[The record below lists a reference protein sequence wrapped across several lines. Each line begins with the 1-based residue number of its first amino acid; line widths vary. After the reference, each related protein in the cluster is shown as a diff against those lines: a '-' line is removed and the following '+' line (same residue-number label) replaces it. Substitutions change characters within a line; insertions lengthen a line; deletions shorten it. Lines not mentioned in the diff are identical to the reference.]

1 MAIQPNDSFYTKDI
15 LQPGGHGEQFVA
27 NLPGY
32 RSDEVRINRTNNR
45 LNMTDHDVP
54 AIKYDF
60 DDRMPVLFRYGF
72 AYGFNQIVV
81 PKGRIVAID
90 PNMSTVDFETKVP
103 HNVLTL
109 ANGGVP
115 VRLREATDK
124 YSTVQ
129 AKDANGKSLELIS
142 DEGSGQPVANIG
154 KDWIPLTCSQD
165 LTPAYPQ
172 KGAAKGRFFKP
183 FAEKTATEQLDEAG
197 FTVNVTTGRVVKKA
211 DGIVADHVRVGN
223 IPVGMIE
230 RNEYTRDIDA
240 YNGIMPGPIRTD
252 ALVEMPWFAFK
263 DKAENNLWGSV
274 YGLLLP
280 GDLVKSDENGR
291 ITASPLNDPALV
303 AAMSIGEYEA
313 ERRQVI
319 GEVYATSKALL
330 PEGSAKWATWALAD
344 RLNYEEFN
352 PTVYRDTNRR
362 NEDSINNSPH
372 NSTGEYPG
380 YPFDKAFNNSNLHMI
395 NDNLRRGNWDP
406 RMDAEWQYSELGIPG
421 LTDGYNA
428 VVQEMPE
435 MKAGEIHKHSADVD
449 YIEEYFRLNHVNVVP
464 KTLQIKI
471 EKSDGTALTTGT
483 DGWTDLF
490 DQTTGT
496 PNIGLK
502 LASDSLEVTFVD
514 PLMGIV
520 KLNPVAT
527 VDANDPTKKTYAL
540 DSQFAS
546 DDDVIVV
553 KFKYSKRGL
562 AGVPTWM
569 DWDGCVGSVHVLL
582 TK

>member
-1 MAIQPNDSFYTKDI
+1 MAIHPNDSFYTKDI
-15 LQPGGHGEQFVA
+15 LQPGAHGEQFVA

-32 RSDEVRINRTNNR
+32 RSDEVRVNRTNNR
-45 LNMTDHDVP
+45 LSMTDHDVP
-54 AIKYDF
+54 SIKYDF

-81 PKGRIVAID
+81 PKGRIVAVD

-115 VRLREATDK
+115 VRLRKEDDKYKAVVNHATD
-124 YSTVQ
+124 T
-129 AKDANGKSLELIS
+129 NKSLDLVS
-142 DEGSGQPVANIG
+142 NEGDAQTVANVG
-154 KDWIPLTCSQD
+154 KDWCPLIGMD
-165 LTPAYPQ
+165 AAYTE
-172 KGAAKGRFFKP
+172 KYFRP
-183 FAEKTATEQLDEAG
+183 FASKTAKKQLEDEG
-197 FTVNVTTGRVVKKA
+197 YQVNVTTGRVEK
-211 DGIVADHVRVGN
+211 DGVVANDVRVGN

-230 RNEYTRDIDA
+230 RNEYTRDLDA
-240 YNGIMPGPIRTD
+240 YNGMMPGPIRTD
-252 ALVEMPWFAFK
+252 ALVEMPWFAYK
-263 DKAENNLWGSV
+263 DKAENNLWGSI

-291 ITASPLNDPALV
+291 LTGSPLNDMDLV
-303 AAMSIGEYEA
+303 ASMKPEEIEA
-313 ERRQVI
+313 ERRQVV

-380 YPFDKAFNNSNLHMI
+380 YPFNQAFNDSNLHMLGA
-395 NDNLRRGNWDP
+395 NLRNGNYDP

-428 VVQEMPE
+428 VVSEMPE
-435 MKAGEIHKHSADVD
+435 MKAGEIHKHEEGVD
-449 YIEEYFRLNHVNVVP
+449 YVEEYFRLNHVNVVAD
-464 KTLQIKI
+464 TMQIKLVGA
-471 EKSDGTALTTGT
+471 DGTTLADWTNCTEGVTLLDGALKVSFC
-483 DGWTDLF
+483 D
-490 DQTTGT
+490 
-496 PNIGLK
+496 
-502 LASDSLEVTFVD
+502 A
-514 PLMGIV
+514 LMGIV
-520 KLNPVAT
+520 K
-527 VDANDPTKKTYAL
+527 
-540 DSQFAS
+540 
-546 DDDVIVV
+546 IEVV
-553 KFKYSKRGL
+553 KAEDGTYKFDSTAETSLPVSVHFKYSKRGL

>member
-1 MAIQPNDSFYTKDI
+1 MAIHPHDSFYTKDI
-15 LQPGGHGEQFVA
+15 LQPGAHGEQFVA

-45 LNMTDHDVP
+45 LSMTDHDVP
-54 AIKYDF
+54 SIKYDF

-81 PKGRIVAID
+81 PKGRIVAVD

-115 VRLREATDK
+115 VRLRETTDTYK
-124 YSTVQ
+124 AVENTALDS
-129 AKDANGKSLELIS
+129 GKSLDLVS
-142 DEGSGQPVANIG
+142 NEGSGQMVANVG
-154 KDWIPLTCSQD
+154 KDWAPLIGMEDSYTD
-165 LTPAYPQ
+165 KVY
-172 KGAAKGRFFKP
+172 RP
-183 FAEKTATEQLDEAG
+183 FAKTTVENEGEANESTTVSFNSAAQQLDDAG
-197 FTVNVTTGRVVKKA
+197 YTVNVETGRVVEKSGGA
-211 DGIVADHVRVGN
+211 EVNTVRVGN
-223 IPVGMIE
+223 IPIGMIE

-240 YNGIMPGPIRTD
+240 YNGIMPGPVRTD
-252 ALVEMPWFAFK
+252 ALVEMPWFAYK

-291 ITASPLNDPALV
+291 ITKSPLSDPSIV
-303 AAMSIGEYEA
+303 AEMSVGEYEA
-313 ERRQVI
+313 ERRQVV

-352 PTVYRDTNRR
+352 PTVYRETNRR
-362 NEDSINNSPH
+362 NEDAINNSPH

-380 YPFDKAFNNSNLHMI
+380 YPFDKAFNNSNLHMLGA
-395 NDNLRRGNWDP
+395 NLRNGNYDP

-435 MKAGEIHKHSADVD
+435 MKAGEIHKHDTDVD
-449 YIEEYFRLNHVNVVP
+449 YIDEYFRLNHVNVIP
-464 KTLQIKI
+464 ETLQIKLVGADG
-471 EKSDGTALTTGT
+471 SDIGSWTNCVEGATLMTGALKVKYVNA
-483 DGWTDLF
+483 L
-490 DQTTGT
+490 Q
-496 PNIGLK
+496 
-502 LASDSLEVTFVD
+502 
-514 PLMGIV
+514 GIV
-520 KLNPVAT
+520 IIEVVKGANGAYAFDSTAATSLPV
-527 VDANDPTKKTYAL
+527 
-540 DSQFAS
+540 S
-546 DDDVIVV
+546 V

>member
-15 LQPGGHGEQFVA
+15 LQPGAHGEQFVA

-32 RSDEVRINRTNNR
+32 RSDEVRVNRTNNR

-81 PKGRIVAID
+81 PKGRIVAVD

-109 ANGGVP
+109 ANGGAP
-115 VRLREATDK
+115 VRLRTAEDK
-124 YSTVQ
+124 YKKVKNHAAGT
-129 AKDANGKSLELIS
+129 NKSLDLVS
-142 DEGSGQPVANIG
+142 NEGSEQVVANVG
-154 KDWIPLTCSQD
+154 KDWVPLIGMEA
-165 LTPAYPQ
+165 AYDD
-172 KGAAKGRFFKP
+172 KCYRP
-183 FAEKTATEQLDEAG
+183 FKTATAAKQLEDAG
-197 FTVNVTTGRVVKKA
+197 YAVNATTGRVEK
-211 DGIVADHVRVGN
+211 DGVVADNVRVGN
-223 IPVGMIE
+223 VPVGMIE

-252 ALVEMPWFAFK
+252 ALVEMPWFAYK
-263 DKAENNLWGSV
+263 DKAENNLWGSA
-274 YGLLLP
+274 YGMLLP
-280 GDLVKSDENGR
+280 GDLVKADENGR
-291 ITASPLNDPALV
+291 LTKSPLSDPNV
-303 AAMSIGEYEA
+303 TFDSIAEYEA

-344 RLNYEEFN
+344 RLNFEEFN
-352 PTVYRDTNRR
+352 PTVYRETNRR

-380 YPFDKAFNNSNLHMI
+380 YPFEKSYNDNNLHMI
-395 NDNLRRGNWDP
+395 NDNLRKGNYDP

-435 MKAGEIHKHSADVD
+435 MKAGEIHKHSADVP
-449 YIEEYFRLNHVNVVP
+449 YAKEHFRLNHVNVVP
-464 KTLQIKI
+464 ETLQIKTTAT
-471 EKSDGTALTTGT
+471 DGTTITDWTNCTVGTELNDGALKVS
-483 DGWTDLF
+483 F
-490 DQTTGT
+490 C
-496 PNIGLK
+496 N
-502 LASDSLEVTFVD
+502 A
-514 PLMGIV
+514 LMGIV
-520 KLNPVAT
+520 EVEVVASADGTYKFDETENAKLPVS
-527 VDANDPTKKTYAL
+527 VH
-540 DSQFAS
+540 
-546 DDDVIVV
+546 
-553 KFKYSKRGL
+553 FKYSKRGL

>member
-1 MAIQPNDSFYTKDI
+1 MGA
-15 LQPGGHGEQFVA
+15 HGEQFVA

-32 RSDEVRINRTNNR
+32 RSDEVRVNRTNNR
-45 LNMTDHDVP
+45 LSMTDHDVP
-54 AIKYDF
+54 SIKYDF

-81 PKGRIVAID
+81 PKGRIVAVD

-115 VRLREATDK
+115 VRLRKEDDK
-124 YSTVQ
+124 YKKVEDGDKAAGT
-129 AKDANGKSLELIS
+129 NKSLALIS
-142 DEGSGQPVANIG
+142 NEGSEQTVANVG
-154 KDWIPLTCSQD
+154 KDWCPLIGMD
-165 LTPAYPQ
+165 AAYTS
-172 KGAAKGRFFKP
+172 RYFKP
-183 FAEKTATEQLDEAG
+183 FASKTAKKQLEDEG
-197 FTVNVTTGRVVKKA
+197 YQVNVTTGRVEK
-211 DGIVADHVRVGN
+211 DGVVANDVRVGN

-230 RNEYTRDIDA
+230 RNEYTRDLDA
-240 YNGIMPGPIRTD
+240 YNGMMPGPIRTD
-252 ALVEMPWFAFK
+252 ALVEMPWFAYK
-263 DKAENNLWGSV
+263 DKAENNLWGSI

-291 ITASPLNDPALV
+291 LTGSPLNDMDLV
-303 AAMSIGEYEA
+303 ASMKPEEIEA
-313 ERRQVI
+313 ERRQVV

-380 YPFDKAFNNSNLHMI
+380 YPFDPAFNNSNLHMI
-395 NDNLRRGNWDP
+395 NDNLRKGNWDP

-428 VVQEMPE
+428 VVSEMPE
-435 MKAGEIHKHSADVD
+435 MKAGEIHKHGEGVD
-449 YIEEYFRLNHVNVVP
+449 YVEEYFRLNHVNVVAD
-464 KTLQIKI
+464 TMQIKLVGA
-471 EKSDGTALTTGT
+471 DGTTLADWTNCTEGVTLLDGALKVSFC
-483 DGWTDLF
+483 D
-490 DQTTGT
+490 
-496 PNIGLK
+496 
-502 LASDSLEVTFVD
+502 A
-514 PLMGIV
+514 LMGIV
-520 KLNPVAT
+520 K
-527 VDANDPTKKTYAL
+527 
-540 DSQFAS
+540 
-546 DDDVIVV
+546 IEVV
-553 KFKYSKRGL
+553 KAEDGTYKFDDTAETSLPVSVHFKYSKRGL

>member
-1 MAIQPNDSFYTKDI
+1 MAIHPNDSFYTKDI
-15 LQPGGHGEQFVA
+15 LQPGAHGQQFVA

-32 RSDEVRINRTNNR
+32 RSDEVRVNRTNNR
-45 LNMTDHDVP
+45 LSMTDHDVP
-54 AIKYDF
+54 SIKYDF

-81 PKGRIVAID
+81 PKGRIVAVD

-115 VRLREATDK
+115 VRLREG
-124 YSTVQ
+124 
-129 AKDANGKSLELIS
+129 ANGGNAGDVYKTVADHTGKSRELIS
-142 DEGSGQPVANIG
+142 DEASGQPVANIG
-154 KDWIPLTCSQD
+154 KDWCPLIGMD
-165 LTPAYPQ
+165 AAYTDKFFRPF
-172 KGAAKGRFFKP
+172 KEKNAAK
-183 FAEKTATEQLDEAG
+183 QLDEGG
-197 FTVNVTTGRVVKKA
+197 FEVNPDSGRVVKKE
-211 DGIVADHVRVGN
+211 DGVVADHVRVGN

-230 RNEYTRDIDA
+230 RNEYTRDLDA
-240 YNGIMPGPIRTD
+240 YNGMMPGPIRTD
-252 ALVEMPWFAFK
+252 ALVEMPWFAYK

-291 ITASPLNDPALV
+291 ITASPLNDPNIV
-303 AAMSIGEYEA
+303 AEMKMDEYEA

-352 PTVYRDTNRR
+352 PTVYRETNRR
-362 NEDSINNSPH
+362 NEDAINNSPH

-380 YPFDKAFNNSNLHMI
+380 YPFDQAFNDNNLHMLGA
-395 NDNLRRGNWDP
+395 NLRNGNYDP

-421 LTDGYNA
+421 LTDGFNA
-428 VVQEMPE
+428 VVREMPE
-435 MKAGEIHKHSADVD
+435 MKAGEIHKHEEGVD
-449 YIEEYFRLNHVNVVP
+449 YIEEYFRLHDVNVVP
-464 KTLQIKI
+464 KSLQIKI

-520 KLNPVAT
+520 KLNPVAV
-527 VDANDPTKKTYAL
+527 VDENDPTKKTYKL
-540 DSQFAS
+540 DEQFA
-546 DDDVIVV
+546 DEKDVIVV

>member
-1 MAIQPNDSFYTKDI
+1 MALQPNDSFYTKDI
-15 LQPGGHGEQFVA
+15 LQPGAHGEQFVA

-32 RSDEVRINRTNNR
+32 RSDEARINRTNNR
-45 LNMTDHDVP
+45 LSMTAHDVP
-54 AIKYDF
+54 SIKYDF

-81 PKGRIVAID
+81 PKGRIVAVD

-115 VRLREATDK
+115 VRLRKDTDK
-124 YSTVQ
+124 YITVVNT
-129 AKDANGKSLELIS
+129 AAGSGKSLDIVSNEAS
-142 DEGSGQPVANIG
+142 NKTVANVG
-154 KDWIPLTCSQD
+154 KDWVPLVGMTN
-165 LTPAYPQ
+165 AYTVKLYRPFVKSETQ
-172 KGAAKGRFFKP
+172 TDDQNQEVTVTSFNSAA
-183 FAEKTATEQLDEAG
+183 AQLDTAG
-197 FTVNVTTGRVVKKA
+197 YEVNVETGRVVNKTTHVV
-211 DGIVADHVRVGN
+211 DDTVRVGN
-223 IPVGMIE
+223 IPIGMIE

-252 ALVEMPWFAFK
+252 ALVEMPWFAYK

-280 GDLVKSDENGR
+280 GDLLKSDENGR
-291 ITASPLNDPALV
+291 ITKSPLSDPAVV
-303 AAMSIGEYEA
+303 ASMDIGEYEA

-352 PTVYRDTNRR
+352 PTVYRQTNRR
-362 NEDSINNSPH
+362 NEDAINNSPF

-380 YPFDKAFNNSNLHMI
+380 YPFEQGFNNSNLHMLGA
-395 NDNLRRGNWDP
+395 NLRNGNYDP

-435 MKAGEIHKHSADVD
+435 MKGGEIHKHDTNVK
-449 YIEEYFRLNHVNVVP
+449 YIKEYFRLNHVNVIAD
-464 KTLQIKI
+464 TLQIKA
-471 EKSDGTALTTGT
+471 KDATGT
-483 DGWTDLF
+483 DMGSWTNCVEGATF
-490 DQTTGT
+490 ASG
-496 PNIGLK
+496 NLK
-502 LASDSLEVTFVD
+502 VTYVNA
-514 PLMGIV
+514 LMGIV
-520 KLNPVAT
+520 EVEVVESAADTYSIDSLNANQFPVS
-527 VDANDPTKKTYAL
+527 VY
-540 DSQFAS
+540 
-546 DDDVIVV
+546 
-553 KFKYSKRGL
+553 FKYSKRGL

>member
-1 MAIQPNDSFYTKDI
+1 MAIHPNDSFYTKDI
-15 LQPGGHGEQFVA
+15 LQPGGHGNTFVE

-32 RSDEVRINRTNNR
+32 RSDEARINRTNNR
-45 LNMTDHDVP
+45 LTMTDHDVP

-72 AYGFNQIVV
+72 AYGYNQIVV
-81 PKGRIVAID
+81 PKGRIVAVD

-115 VRLREATDK
+115 VRLRKTTDK
-124 YSTVQ
+124 YKTVVTT
-129 AKDANGKSLELIS
+129 AAETGKSLELVS
-142 DEGSGQPVANIG
+142 NEGSNQTVANVE
-154 KDWIPLTCSQD
+154 KDWCPLIGMDDAYTAKFYKPFGTGTSGAFQSPATM
-165 LTPAYPQ
+165 LT
-172 KGAAKGRFFKP
+172 AKGY
-183 FAEKTATEQLDEAG
+183 A
-197 FTVNVTTGRVVKKA
+197 VNATTGRVEKGGV
-211 DGIVADHVRVGN
+211 VANDVRVGN
-223 IPVGMIE
+223 VPIGMIE

-252 ALVEMPWFAFK
+252 ALVEMPWFAYK

-274 YGLLLP
+274 YGMLLP

-380 YPFDKAFNNSNLHMI
+380 YPFDKAFNDNNLHMLGA
-395 NDNLRRGNWDP
+395 NLRNGNYDP

-428 VVQEMPE
+428 VVQEMPA
-435 MKAGEIHKHSADVD
+435 MKAGEIHLHTNGVD
-449 YIEEYFRLNHVNVVP
+449 YIEEYFRLHHVNVVAD
-464 KTLQIKI
+464 TLQIKVV
-471 EKSDGTALTTGT
+471 DGAGNIVTDFTNCAEGATLAGGAL
-483 DGWTDLF
+483 
-490 DQTTGT
+490 
-496 PNIGLK
+496 K
-502 LASDSLEVTFVD
+502 VTFVNA
-514 PLMGIV
+514 LMGIV
-520 KLNPVAT
+520 KLEV
-527 VDANDPTKKTYAL
+527 VKSNDGTYAL
-540 DSQFAS
+540 DTTLADGPVS
-546 DDDVIVV
+546 IY
-553 KFKYSKRGL
+553 FKYSKRGL

>member
-1 MAIQPNDSFYTKDI
+1 MALQPNDSFYTKDI
-15 LQPGGHGEQFVA
+15 LQPGGHGQQFVA

-32 RSDEVRINRTNNR
+32 RSDEVRVNRTNNR
-45 LNMTDHDVP
+45 LSMTDHDVP
-54 AIKYDF
+54 SIKYDF

-81 PKGRIVAID
+81 PKGRIVAVD

-115 VRLREATDK
+115 VRLRKTTDK
-124 YSTVQ
+124 YKAVVNT
-129 AKDANGKSLELIS
+129 AADTGKSLDLVS
-142 DEGSGQPVANIG
+142 NEGSNQTVANVE
-154 KDWIPLTCSQD
+154 KDWAPLIGMD
-165 LTPAYPQ
+165 DAYT
-172 KGAAKGRFFKP
+172 AKFYKP
-183 FAEKTATEQLDEAG
+183 FGTGTSGAFQSPAAMLTAEGYA
-197 FTVNVTTGRVVKKA
+197 VNATTGRVEK
-211 DGIVADHVRVGN
+211 DGVVANDVRVGN
-223 IPVGMIE
+223 IPIGMIE

-252 ALVEMPWFAFK
+252 ALVEMPWFAYK

-274 YGLLLP
+274 YGMLLP

-313 ERRQVI
+313 ERRQVV

-330 PEGSAKWATWALAD
+330 PEGSAKWAVWALAD

-380 YPFDKAFNNSNLHMI
+380 YPFDKAFNNSNLHMLGA
-395 NDNLRRGNWDP
+395 NLRNGNYDP

-428 VVQEMPE
+428 VVSEMPE
-435 MKAGEIHKHSADVD
+435 MKAGEIHKHTADVD
-449 YIEEYFRLNHVNVVP
+449 YIEEYFRLNHVNVVAD
-464 KTLQIKI
+464 TLQIKTVGA
-471 EKSDGTALTTGT
+471 DGTTITDWTNCTVGTTLNSGAL
-483 DGWTDLF
+483 
-490 DQTTGT
+490 
-496 PNIGLK
+496 K
-502 LASDSLEVTFVD
+502 VSFVNA
-514 PLMGIV
+514 LMGIV
-520 KLNPVAT
+520 KIEVVKAA
-527 VDANDPTKKTYAL
+527 DGTYAFDNTADTAL
-540 DSQFAS
+540 PVS
-546 DDDVIVV
+546 VY
-553 KFKYSKRGL
+553 FKYSKRGL

>member
-1 MAIQPNDSFYTKDI
+1 MALQPHDSFYTKDI
-15 LQPGGHGEQFVA
+15 LQPGAHGEQFVA

-32 RSDEVRINRTNNR
+32 REDQVRINRTNNR
-45 LNMTDHDVP
+45 LSMTDHDVP
-54 AIKYDF
+54 PIKYDF

-81 PKGRIVAID
+81 PKGRIVAVD

-115 VRLREATDK
+115 VRLRKTTDK
-124 YSTVQ
+124 YKTVVTT
-129 AKDANGKSLELIS
+129 AADTGKSLELVS
-142 DEGSGQPVANIG
+142 NEGSNQTVANVE
-154 KDWIPLTCSQD
+154 KDWCPLIGMD
-165 LTPAYPQ
+165 DAYT
-172 KGAAKGRFFKP
+172 AKFYKP
-183 FAEKTATEQLDEAG
+183 FGTGTSGAFQSPTAMLTAEGYA
-197 FTVNVTTGRVVKKA
+197 VNAATGRVEK
-211 DGIVADHVRVGN
+211 DGVVADDVRVGN
-223 IPVGMIE
+223 VPIGMIE

-240 YNGIMPGPIRTD
+240 YNGIMPGPVRTD
-252 ALVEMPWFAFK
+252 AMVEMPWFAYK

-274 YGLLLP
+274 YGMLLP

-303 AAMSIGEYEA
+303 ADMSIAEYEA

-352 PTVYRDTNRR
+352 PTVYRETNRR
-362 NEDSINNSPH
+362 NEDAINNSPH

-380 YPFDKAFNNSNLHMI
+380 YPFDKAFNNSNLHMLGA
-395 NDNLRRGNWDP
+395 NLRNGNYDP

-428 VVQEMPE
+428 VVQAMPE
-435 MKAGEIHKHSADVD
+435 MKGGEIHKHTAGVD
-449 YIEEYFRLNHVNVVP
+449 YVEEYFRLNHVNVVAD
-464 KTLQIKI
+464 TLQVKTVGA
-471 EKSDGTALTTGT
+471 DGATITDWTNCTVGATLNDGALKVSFC
-483 DGWTDLF
+483 D
-490 DQTTGT
+490 
-496 PNIGLK
+496 
-502 LASDSLEVTFVD
+502 A
-514 PLMGIV
+514 LMGIV
-520 KLNPVAT
+520 K
-527 VDANDPTKKTYAL
+527 
-540 DSQFAS
+540 
-546 DDDVIVV
+546 IEVV
-553 KFKYSKRGL
+553 KAADGTYKFDETTDAKLPVSVYFKYSKRGL

>member
-1 MAIQPNDSFYTKDI
+1 MALQPHDSFYTKDI
-15 LQPGGHGEQFVA
+15 LQPGAHGEQFVA

-32 RSDEVRINRTNNR
+32 REDQVRINRTNNR
-45 LNMTDHDVP
+45 LSMTDHDAP
-54 AIKYDF
+54 PIKYDF

-81 PKGRIVAID
+81 PKGRIVAVD

-115 VRLREATDK
+115 VRLRKTTDK
-124 YSTVQ
+124 YKAVVNT
-129 AKDANGKSLELIS
+129 AADTGKSLDLVS
-142 DEGSGQPVANIG
+142 NEGSNKTVANVE
-154 KDWIPLTCSQD
+154 KDWCPLIGMD
-165 LTPAYPQ
+165 DAYT
-172 KGAAKGRFFKP
+172 AKFYKP
-183 FAEKTATEQLDEAG
+183 FGTGTSGAFQSPTAMLTAEGYA
-197 FTVNVTTGRVVKKA
+197 VNASTGRVEK
-211 DGIVADHVRVGN
+211 DGVVADDVRVGN
-223 IPVGMIE
+223 VPIGMIE

-240 YNGIMPGPIRTD
+240 YNGIMPGPVRTD
-252 ALVEMPWFAFK
+252 AMVEMPWFAYK

-274 YGLLLP
+274 YGMLLP

-303 AAMSIGEYEA
+303 AEMSIAEYEA
-313 ERRQVI
+313 ERRQVV

-352 PTVYRDTNRR
+352 PTVYRETNRR
-362 NEDSINNSPH
+362 NEDAINNSPH

-380 YPFDKAFNNSNLHMI
+380 YPFDKAFNNSNLHMLGA
-395 NDNLRRGNWDP
+395 NLRNGNYDP

-428 VVQEMPE
+428 VVQAMPE
-435 MKAGEIHKHSADVD
+435 MKGGEIHKHTTGVD
-449 YIEEYFRLNHVNVVP
+449 YVEEYFRLNHVNVVAD
-464 KTLQIKI
+464 TLQVKTVGA
-471 EKSDGTALTTGT
+471 DGAVITDWTNCTVGTTLNSGALKVSFC
-483 DGWTDLF
+483 D
-490 DQTTGT
+490 
-496 PNIGLK
+496 
-502 LASDSLEVTFVD
+502 A
-514 PLMGIV
+514 LMGIV
-520 KLNPVAT
+520 KIEVVKAA
-527 VDANDPTKKTYAL
+527 DGTYAF
-540 DSQFAS
+540 DNTA
-546 DDDVIVV
+546 DVKLPVSV
-553 KFKYSKRGL
+553 YFKYSKRGL

>member
-1 MAIQPNDSFYTKDI
+1 MALQPNDSFYTKDI
-15 LQPGGHGEQFVA
+15 LQPGAHGEQFVA

-45 LNMTDHDVP
+45 LSMTDHDVP
-54 AIKYDF
+54 PIKYDF

-81 PKGRIVAID
+81 PKGRIVAVD

-115 VRLREATDK
+115 VRLREENNADDVYK
-124 YSTVQ
+124 TV
-129 AKDANGKSLELIS
+129 AAHDGKSKELVS
-142 DEGSGQPVANIG
+142 DEASGQPLANLG
-154 KDWIPLTCSQD
+154 KDWTPLMGMD
-165 LTPAYPQ
+165 AAYTD
-172 KGAAKGRFFKP
+172 KFFRP
-183 FAEKTATEQLDEAG
+183 FKEKSAMEQLTEAG
-197 FTVNVTTGRVVKKA
+197 FSVNVDTGRVVNA
-211 DGIVADHVRVGN
+211 ENNIVANHVRVGN

-252 ALVEMPWFAFK
+252 AMVEMPWFAYK

-274 YGLLLP
+274 YGMLLP

-291 ITASPLNDPALV
+291 ITASPLNDPTLV
-303 AAMSIGEYEA
+303 KEMSIGEYEA
-313 ERRQVI
+313 ERRQVV

-330 PEGSAKWATWALAD
+330 PEGSAKWAVWALAD

-380 YPFDKAFNNSNLHMI
+380 YPFDKAFNNSNLHMLGA
-395 NDNLRRGNWDP
+395 NLRNGNYDP

-435 MKAGEIHKHSADVD
+435 MKAGEIHKHDDGVD

-464 KTLQIKI
+464 KSLKIKI
-471 EKSDGTALTTGT
+471 EKADGTALTQGT
-483 DGWTDLF
+483 DGWEDLF
-490 DQTTGT
+490 DEATGT
-496 PNIGLK
+496 PNIGKK
-502 LASDSLEVTFVD
+502 LASDSLEITFVD
-514 PLMGIV
+514 PLMGII
-520 KLNPVAT
+520 KLMPVAE

-540 DSQFAS
+540 DDQFA
-546 DDDVIVV
+546 DEKDTLVV

-569 DWDGCVGSVHVLL
+569 DWDGCVGSVHALL
-582 TK
+582 PK

>member
-1 MAIQPNDSFYTKDI
+1 MALQPNDSFYTKDI
-15 LQPGGHGEQFVA
+15 LQPGAHGEQFVA

-45 LNMTDHDVP
+45 LSMTDHDVP
-54 AIKYDF
+54 PIKYDF

-81 PKGRIVAID
+81 PKGRIVAVD

-115 VRLREATDK
+115 VRLRTTDDK
-124 YSTVQ
+124 YKAV
-129 AKDANGKSLELIS
+129 ANTAADTGKSLDLVS
-142 DEGSGQPVANIG
+142 NEGSEQMVANVE
-154 KDWIPLTCSQD
+154 KDWCPLIGMD
-165 LTPAYPQ
+165 KAYT
-172 KGAAKGRFFKP
+172 AKFFKP
-183 FAEKTATEQLDEAG
+183 FASKTAKEQLEDEGYA
-197 FTVNVTTGRVVKKA
+197 VNVSTGRVEK
-211 DGIVADHVRVGN
+211 DGVVANDVRVGN
-223 IPVGMIE
+223 IPIGMIE

-252 ALVEMPWFAFK
+252 AMVEMPWFAYK

-274 YGLLLP
+274 YGMLLP

-313 ERRQVI
+313 ERRQVV

-380 YPFDKAFNNSNLHMI
+380 YPFDKAFNNSNLHMLGA
-395 NDNLRRGNWDP
+395 NLRNGNYDP

-435 MKAGEIHKHSADVD
+435 MKAGEIHKHDADVD
-449 YIEEYFRLNHVNVVP
+449 YVEEYFRLNHVNVVAD
-464 KTLQIKI
+464 TLQIKTVGA
-471 EKSDGTALTTGT
+471 DGVTITDWTNCTVGTELNDGALKVSFC
-483 DGWTDLF
+483 D
-490 DQTTGT
+490 
-496 PNIGLK
+496 
-502 LASDSLEVTFVD
+502 A
-514 PLMGIV
+514 LMGIV
-520 KLNPVAT
+520 K
-527 VDANDPTKKTYAL
+527 
-540 DSQFAS
+540 
-546 DDDVIVV
+546 IEVV
-553 KFKYSKRGL
+553 KENDAYKFDDTEETKLPVSVYFKYSKRGL

>member
-1 MAIQPNDSFYTKDI
+1 MALQPNDSFYTKDI
-15 LQPGGHGEQFVA
+15 LQPGAHGEQFVA

-32 RSDEVRINRTNNR
+32 RSDEARINRTNNR
-45 LNMTDHDVP
+45 LSMTDHDVP
-54 AIKYDF
+54 PIKYDF

-81 PKGRIVAID
+81 PKGRIVAVD

-115 VRLREATDK
+115 VRLRKDTDK
-124 YSTVQ
+124 YKTVVST
-129 AKDANGKSLELIS
+129 AAGTGKSLELVS
-142 DEGSGQPVANIG
+142 NEGSNQVVANVG
-154 KDWIPLTCSQD
+154 KDWAPLTGMVESYSGKHYRPFIDNTAAVAENATAVFVNPNSQ
-165 LTPAYPQ
+165 LT
-172 KGAAKGRFFKP
+172 
-183 FAEKTATEQLDEAG
+183 AEGYA
-197 FTVNVTTGRVVKKA
+197 VNATTGRVEK
-211 DGIVADHVRVGN
+211 DGVEAKDVRVGN
-223 IPVGMIE
+223 VPVGMIQ
-230 RNEYTRDIDA
+230 RNEYTRDNDA

-252 ALVEMPWFAFK
+252 AMVEMPWFAYK

-274 YGLLLP
+274 YGMLLP

-291 ITASPLNDPALV
+291 ITASPLNDPAVV
-303 AAMSIGEYEA
+303 ATMSIAEYEA
-313 ERRQVI
+313 ERRQVV

-352 PTVYRDTNRR
+352 PTVYRETNRR
-362 NEDSINNSPH
+362 NEDAINNSPH

-380 YPFDKAFNNSNLHMI
+380 YPFDKAFNNNNLHMLGA
-395 NDNLRRGNWDP
+395 NLRNGNYDP

-421 LTDGYNA
+421 LTDGFNA

-435 MKAGEIHKHSADVD
+435 MKAGEIHKHTADVP
-449 YIEEYFRLNHVNVVP
+449 YVEEYFRLNHVNVVP
-464 KTLQIKI
+464 ETLQVKTVGADGATIT
-471 EKSDGTALTTGT
+471 DWTNCTVGTALNG
-483 DGWTDLF
+483 GA
-490 DQTTGT
+490 
-496 PNIGLK
+496 LK
-502 LASDSLEVTFVD
+502 VTFCNA
-514 PLMGIV
+514 LMGIV
-520 KLNPVAT
+520 KVEVVKAA
-527 VDANDPTKKTYAL
+527 DGTYAFDNTDATKL
-540 DSQFAS
+540 PMS
-546 DDDVIVV
+546 VY
-553 KFKYSKRGL
+553 FKYSKRGL

>member
-1 MAIQPNDSFYTKDI
+1 MAIHPNDSFYTKDI
-15 LQPGGHGEQFVA
+15 LQPGAHGEQFVA

-32 RSDEVRINRTNNR
+32 RSDEVRVNRTNNR
-45 LNMTDHDVP
+45 LSMTDHDVP
-54 AIKYDF
+54 SIKYDF

-81 PKGRIVAID
+81 PKGRIVAVD

-115 VRLREATDK
+115 VRLRKTTDK
-124 YSTVQ
+124 YKKVVNT
-129 AKDANGKSLELIS
+129 AADTGKSLDLVS
-142 DEGSGQPVANIG
+142 NEGSEQTVANVE
-154 KDWIPLTCSQD
+154 KDWCPLIGMD
-165 LTPAYPQ
+165 NAYT
-172 KGAAKGRFFKP
+172 AKFYKP
-183 FAEKTATEQLDEAG
+183 FGTGTSGAFQSSAAMLTANGYA
-197 FTVNVTTGRVVKKA
+197 VNATTGRVEK
-211 DGIVADHVRVGN
+211 DGVVADDVRVGN
-223 IPVGMIE
+223 IPIGMIE
-230 RNEYTRDIDA
+230 RNEYTRDLDA
-240 YNGIMPGPIRTD
+240 YNGMMPGPIRTD
-252 ALVEMPWFAFK
+252 ALVEMPWFAYK

-274 YGLLLP
+274 YGMLLP

-291 ITASPLNDPALV
+291 ITASPLNDPVLV

-313 ERRQVI
+313 ERRQVV

-380 YPFDKAFNNSNLHMI
+380 YPFDPAFNNSNLHMLGA
-395 NDNLRRGNWDP
+395 NLRNGNYDP

-428 VVQEMPE
+428 VVSEMPE
-435 MKAGEIHKHSADVD
+435 MKAGEIHKHEDGVD
-449 YIEEYFRLNHVNVVP
+449 YVEEYFRLNHVNVVAD
-464 KTLQIKI
+464 TLQIKLVGAN
-471 EKSDGTALTTGT
+471 GTTLADWTNCTEGVTLLSGALKVSFC
-483 DGWTDLF
+483 D
-490 DQTTGT
+490 
-496 PNIGLK
+496 
-502 LASDSLEVTFVD
+502 A
-514 PLMGIV
+514 LMGIV
-520 KLNPVAT
+520 KIEVVKAA
-527 VDANDPTKKTYAL
+527 DGTYAF
-540 DSQFAS
+540 DNTAEAS
-546 DDDVIVV
+546 LPVSVH
-553 KFKYSKRGL
+553 FKYSKRGL

>member
-1 MAIQPNDSFYTKDI
+1 MAIHPNDSFYTKDI
-15 LQPGGHGEQFVA
+15 LQPGAHGEQFVA

-32 RSDEVRINRTNNR
+32 RSDEVRVNRTNNR
-45 LNMTDHDVP
+45 LSMTDHDVP
-54 AIKYDF
+54 SIKYDF

-72 AYGFNQIVV
+72 PYGFNQIVV
-81 PKGRIVAID
+81 PKGRIVAVD

-115 VRLREATDK
+115 VRLRKEDDKYKAVVNHATD
-124 YSTVQ
+124 T
-129 AKDANGKSLELIS
+129 NKSLDLVS
-142 DEGSGQPVANIG
+142 NEGDAQTVANVG
-154 KDWIPLTCSQD
+154 KDWCPLIGMD
-165 LTPAYPQ
+165 AAYTE
-172 KGAAKGRFFKP
+172 KYFRP
-183 FAEKTATEQLDEAG
+183 FASKTAKKQLEDEG
-197 FTVNVTTGRVVKKA
+197 YQVNVTTGRVEK
-211 DGIVADHVRVGN
+211 DGVVANDVRVGN

-230 RNEYTRDIDA
+230 RNEYTRDLDA
-240 YNGIMPGPIRTD
+240 YNGMMPGPIRTD
-252 ALVEMPWFAFK
+252 ALVEMPWFAYK
-263 DKAENNLWGSV
+263 DKAENNLWGSI

-291 ITASPLNDPALV
+291 LTGSPLNDMDLV
-303 AAMSIGEYEA
+303 ASMKPEEIEA
-313 ERRQVI
+313 ERRQVV

-380 YPFDKAFNNSNLHMI
+380 YPFDQAFNDSNLHMLGA
-395 NDNLRRGNWDP
+395 NLRNGNYDP

-428 VVQEMPE
+428 VVSEMPE
-435 MKAGEIHKHSADVD
+435 MKAGEIHKHEEGVD
-449 YIEEYFRLNHVNVVP
+449 YVEEYFRLNHVNVVAD
-464 KTLQIKI
+464 TMQIKLVGA
-471 EKSDGTALTTGT
+471 DGTTLADWTNCTEGVTLLDGALKVSFC
-483 DGWTDLF
+483 D
-490 DQTTGT
+490 
-496 PNIGLK
+496 
-502 LASDSLEVTFVD
+502 A
-514 PLMGIV
+514 LMGIV
-520 KLNPVAT
+520 K
-527 VDANDPTKKTYAL
+527 
-540 DSQFAS
+540 
-546 DDDVIVV
+546 IEVV
-553 KFKYSKRGL
+553 KAEDGTYKFDSTAETSLPVSVHFKYSKRGL

>member
-1 MAIQPNDSFYTKDI
+1 MAIHPNDSFYTKDI
-15 LQPGGHGEQFVA
+15 LQPGAHGEQFVA

-32 RSDEVRINRTNNR
+32 RSDEVRVNRTNNR
-45 LNMTDHDVP
+45 LSMTDHDVP
-54 AIKYDF
+54 SIKYDF

-81 PKGRIVAID
+81 PKGRIVAVD

-115 VRLREATDK
+115 VRLRKEDDKYKAVVNHATD
-124 YSTVQ
+124 T
-129 AKDANGKSLELIS
+129 NKSLDLVS
-142 DEGSGQPVANIG
+142 NEGDAQTVANVG
-154 KDWIPLTCSQD
+154 KDWCPLIGMD
-165 LTPAYPQ
+165 AAYTE
-172 KGAAKGRFFKP
+172 KYFRP
-183 FAEKTATEQLDEAG
+183 FASKTAKKQLEDEG
-197 FTVNVTTGRVVKKA
+197 YQVNVTTGRVEK
-211 DGIVADHVRVGN
+211 DGVVANDVRVGN

-230 RNEYTRDIDA
+230 RNEYTRDLDA
-240 YNGIMPGPIRTD
+240 YNGMMPGPIRTD
-252 ALVEMPWFAFK
+252 ALVEMPWFAYK
-263 DKAENNLWGSV
+263 DKAENNLWGSI

-291 ITASPLNDPALV
+291 LTGSPLNDMDLV
-303 AAMSIGEYEA
+303 ASMKPEEIEA
-313 ERRQVI
+313 ERRQVV

-380 YPFDKAFNNSNLHMI
+380 YPFDQAFNDSNLHMLGA
-395 NDNLRRGNWDP
+395 NLRNGNYDP

-428 VVQEMPE
+428 VVSEMPE
-435 MKAGEIHKHSADVD
+435 MKAGEIHKHEEGVD
-449 YIEEYFRLNHVNVVP
+449 YVEEYFRLNHVNVVAD
-464 KTLQIKI
+464 TMQIKLVGA
-471 EKSDGTALTTGT
+471 DGTTLADWTNCTEGVTLLDGALKVSFC
-483 DGWTDLF
+483 D
-490 DQTTGT
+490 
-496 PNIGLK
+496 
-502 LASDSLEVTFVD
+502 A
-514 PLMGIV
+514 LMGIV
-520 KLNPVAT
+520 K
-527 VDANDPTKKTYAL
+527 
-540 DSQFAS
+540 
-546 DDDVIVV
+546 IEVV
-553 KFKYSKRGL
+553 KAEDGTYKFDSTAETSLPVSVHFKYSKRGL

>member
-1 MAIQPNDSFYTKDI
+1 MALQPHDSFYTKDI
-15 LQPGGHGEQFVA
+15 LQPGAHGEQFVA

-32 RSDEVRINRTNNR
+32 RSDEARINRTNNR
-45 LNMTDHDVP
+45 LSMTDHDVP
-54 AIKYDF
+54 PIKYDF

-81 PKGRIVAID
+81 PKGRIVAVD

-115 VRLREATDK
+115 VRLRKTTDK
-124 YSTVQ
+124 YKTVVNT
-129 AKDANGKSLELIS
+129 AADTGKSLDLVS
-142 DEGSGQPVANIG
+142 NEGSNQTVANVE
-154 KDWIPLTCSQD
+154 KDWCPLIGMD
-165 LTPAYPQ
+165 DAYT
-172 KGAAKGRFFKP
+172 AKFYKP
-183 FAEKTATEQLDEAG
+183 FGSGEDGAFQSPAAMLAAEGYA
-197 FTVNVTTGRVVKKA
+197 VNAATGRVEKNGVEA
-211 DGIVADHVRVGN
+211 NDVRVGN
-223 IPVGMIE
+223 IPVGMIQ

-252 ALVEMPWFAFK
+252 AMVEMPWFAYK

-274 YGLLLP
+274 YGMLLP

-291 ITASPLNDPALV
+291 ITASPLNDLALV
-303 AAMSIGEYEA
+303 AEMTTAEYEA
-313 ERRQVI
+313 ERRQVV

-344 RLNYEEFN
+344 RLNFEEFN
-352 PTVYRDTNRR
+352 PTVYRETNRR
-362 NEDSINNSPH
+362 NEDAINNSPH

-380 YPFDKAFNNSNLHMI
+380 YPFDKAFNNSNLHMLGA
-395 NDNLRRGNWDP
+395 NLRNGNYDP
-406 RMDAEWQYSELGIPG
+406 RLDAEWQYSELGIPG

-435 MKAGEIHKHSADVD
+435 MKAGEIHKHTAGVD
-449 YIEEYFRLNHVNVVP
+449 YIEEYFRLNHVNVVAD
-464 KTLQIKI
+464 TLQIKTVGA
-471 EKSDGTALTTGT
+471 DGVENESWTNCTVGTTLMSGAL
-483 DGWTDLF
+483 
-490 DQTTGT
+490 
-496 PNIGLK
+496 K
-502 LASDSLEVTFVD
+502 VTFVD
-514 PLMGIV
+514 ALMGIV
-520 KLNPVAT
+520 KLEVVKAA
-527 VDANDPTKKTYAL
+527 DGTYAF
-540 DSQFAS
+540 DSIADTKIPVS
-546 DDDVIVV
+546 V

>member
-1 MAIQPNDSFYTKDI
+1 MALQPNDSFYTKDI
-15 LQPGGHGEQFVA
+15 LQPGAHGEQFVA

-32 RSDEVRINRTNNR
+32 RSDEARINRTNNR
-45 LNMTDHDVP
+45 LSMTDHDVP
-54 AIKYDF
+54 PIKYDF

-81 PKGRIVAID
+81 PKGRIVAVD

-115 VRLREATDK
+115 VRLRKDTDK
-124 YSTVQ
+124 YKEVPAAHT
-129 AKDANGKSLELIS
+129 AADTGKSLDLVSNEA
-142 DEGSGQPVANIG
+142 SGKTVANVG
-154 KDWIPLTCSQD
+154 KDWIPLIGMD
-165 LTPAYPQ
+165 DAYPDGKHMQ
-172 KGAAKGRFFKP
+172 PFGSGTNGAFQSPAAMLTAKGY
-183 FAEKTATEQLDEAG
+183 A
-197 FTVNVTTGRVVKKA
+197 VNASTGRVEKDGVEVK
-211 DGIVADHVRVGN
+211 DVRVGN
-223 IPVGMIE
+223 VPVGMIQ
-230 RNEYTRDIDA
+230 RNEYTRDNDA

-252 ALVEMPWFAFK
+252 AMVEMPWFAYK

-274 YGLLLP
+274 YGMLLP

-303 AAMSIGEYEA
+303 AAMSIAEYEA

-344 RLNYEEFN
+344 RLNFEEFN

-395 NDNLRRGNWDP
+395 NDNLRRGNYDP

-435 MKAGEIHKHSADVD
+435 MKAGEIHKHTADVP
-449 YIEEYFRLNHVNVVP
+449 YVEEYFRLNHVNVVP
-464 KTLQIKI
+464 ETLQVKTVGA
-471 EKSDGTALTTGT
+471 DGVTITDWTNCTVGTELNGGAL
-483 DGWTDLF
+483 
-490 DQTTGT
+490 
-496 PNIGLK
+496 K
-502 LASDSLEVTFVD
+502 VTFCNA
-514 PLMGIV
+514 LMGIV
-520 KLNPVAT
+520 KVEVVKA
-527 VDANDPTKKTYAL
+527 ANGTYAFDNTDATKL
-540 DSQFAS
+540 PVS
-546 DDDVIVV
+546 VY
-553 KFKYSKRGL
+553 FKYSKRGL

>member
-1 MAIQPNDSFYTKDI
+1 MAIHPHDSFYTKDI
-15 LQPGGHGEQFVA
+15 LQPGAHGEQFVA

-32 RSDEVRINRTNNR
+32 RSDEVRVNRTNNR
-45 LNMTDHDVP
+45 LSMTDHDVP
-54 AIKYDF
+54 SIKYDF
-60 DDRMPVLFRYGF
+60 DDRLPVLFRYGF
-72 AYGFNQIVV
+72 AYGFNQIVT
-81 PKGRIVAID
+81 PKGRIVAAD

-115 VRLREATDK
+115 VRLRKDSDK
-124 YSTVQ
+124 YKTVVNT
-129 AKDANGKSLELIS
+129 AADTGKSLDLVS
-142 DEGSGQPVANIG
+142 NEGSNQVVANVG
-154 KDWIPLTCSQD
+154 KDWCPLIGMD
-165 LTPAYPQ
+165 DAYT
-172 KGAAKGRFFKP
+172 AKFYKP
-183 FAEKTATEQLDEAG
+183 FASGEDGAFQSPAAMLTAEGYA
-197 FTVNVTTGRVVKKA
+197 VNAATGRVEK
-211 DGIVADHVRVGN
+211 DGVEAKDVRVGN
-223 IPVGMIE
+223 VPLGMIE

-252 ALVEMPWFAFK
+252 ALVEMPWFAYK

-274 YGLLLP
+274 YGMLLP

-291 ITASPLNDPALV
+291 ITASPLNDLALV
-303 AAMSIGEYEA
+303 AEMTPAEYEA
-313 ERRQVI
+313 ERRQVV

-352 PTVYRDTNRR
+352 PTVYRETNRR
-362 NEDSINNSPH
+362 NEDAINNSPH

-380 YPFDKAFNNSNLHMI
+380 YPFDKAFNDNNLHMLGA
-395 NDNLRRGNWDP
+395 NLRNGNYDP

-435 MKAGEIHKHSADVD
+435 MKAGEIRKHTAGVD
-449 YIEEYFRLNHVNVVP
+449 YIEEYFRLNHVNVVAN
-464 KTLQIKI
+464 TLQIKTVGA
-471 EKSDGTALTTGT
+471 DGVENESWTNCTVGTTLMGGAL
-483 DGWTDLF
+483 
-490 DQTTGT
+490 
-496 PNIGLK
+496 K
-502 LASDSLEVTFVD
+502 VTFVD
-514 PLMGIV
+514 ALMGIV
-520 KLNPVAT
+520 KIEVVKAA
-527 VDANDPTKKTYAL
+527 DGTYAF
-540 DSQFAS
+540 DSVADTKIPVS
-546 DDDVIVV
+546 V

>member
-1 MAIQPNDSFYTKDI
+1 MALQPHDSFYTKDI

-45 LNMTDHDVP
+45 LTMTDHDVP

-81 PKGRIVAID
+81 PKGRIVAVD

-115 VRLREATDK
+115 VRLRKATDK
-124 YSTVQ
+124 YKAVVNT
-129 AKDANGKSLELIS
+129 AADTGKSLDLVS
-142 DEGSGQPVANIG
+142 NEGSNQTVANVE
-154 KDWIPLTCSQD
+154 KDWCPLIGMD
-165 LTPAYPQ
+165 DAYT
-172 KGAAKGRFFKP
+172 AKFYKP
-183 FAEKTATEQLDEAG
+183 FGSGEDGAFQSPAAMLAAEGYA
-197 FTVNVTTGRVVKKA
+197 VNAATGRIEK
-211 DGIVADHVRVGN
+211 DGVAANDVRAGN
-223 IPVGMIE
+223 IPIGMIE
-230 RNEYTRDIDA
+230 RNEYTRDLDA
-240 YNGIMPGPIRTD
+240 YNGIMPGPVRTD
-252 ALVEMPWFAFK
+252 ALVEMPWFAYK

-274 YGLLLP
+274 YGMLLP
-280 GDLVKSDENGR
+280 GDLVKADENGR
-291 ITASPLNDPALV
+291 ITASPLNDLAVV
-303 AAMSIGEYEA
+303 AEMATAEYEA

-330 PEGSAKWATWALAD
+330 PEGSAKWAVWALAD

-352 PTVYRDTNRR
+352 PTVYRETNRR
-362 NEDSINNSPH
+362 NEDAINNSPH

-380 YPFDKAFNNSNLHMI
+380 YPFDKAFNNSNLHMLGA
-395 NDNLRRGNWDP
+395 NLRNGNYDP
-406 RMDAEWQYSELGIPG
+406 RLDAEWQYSELGIPG
-421 LTDGYNA
+421 LTDGFNA

-435 MKAGEIHKHSADVD
+435 MKAGEIHKHTADVD
-449 YIEEYFRLNHVNVVP
+449 YVDEYFYLNHVNVVGN
-464 KTLQIKI
+464 TLQIKTVGA
-471 EKSDGTALTTGT
+471 DGVTINDWTNCTEGTTLNSGAL
-483 DGWTDLF
+483 
-490 DQTTGT
+490 
-496 PNIGLK
+496 K
-502 LASDSLEVTFVD
+502 VKFVN

-520 KLNPVAT
+520 IIEVVKA
-527 VDANDPTKKTYAL
+527 ANGTYAF
-540 DSQFAS
+540 DSTADTKLPVS
-546 DDDVIVV
+546 VH
-553 KFKYSKRGL
+553 FKYSKRGL

>member
-1 MAIQPNDSFYTKDI
+1 MAIHPNDSFYTKDI
-15 LQPGGHGEQFVA
+15 LQPGAHGEQFVA

-32 RSDEVRINRTNNR
+32 RSDEVRVNRTNNR
-45 LNMTDHDVP
+45 LSMTDHDVP
-54 AIKYDF
+54 SIKYDF

-81 PKGRIVAID
+81 PKGRIVAVD

-115 VRLREATDK
+115 VRLRKEDDKYKAVVNHATD
-124 YSTVQ
+124 T
-129 AKDANGKSLELIS
+129 NKSLDLVS
-142 DEGSGQPVANIG
+142 NEGDAQTVANVG
-154 KDWIPLTCSQD
+154 KDWCPLIGMD
-165 LTPAYPQ
+165 AAYTE
-172 KGAAKGRFFKP
+172 KYFRP
-183 FAEKTATEQLDEAG
+183 FASKTAKKQLEDEG
-197 FTVNVTTGRVVKKA
+197 YQVNVTTGRVEK
-211 DGIVADHVRVGN
+211 DGVVANDVRVGN

-240 YNGIMPGPIRTD
+240 YNGMMPGPIRTD
-252 ALVEMPWFAFK
+252 ALVEMPWFAYK
-263 DKAENNLWGSV
+263 DKAENNLWGSI

-291 ITASPLNDPALV
+291 LTGSPLNDMDLV
-303 AAMSIGEYEA
+303 ASMKPEEIEA
-313 ERRQVI
+313 ERRQVV

-380 YPFDKAFNNSNLHMI
+380 YPFDPAFNDSNLHMLGA
-395 NDNLRRGNWDP
+395 NLRNGNYDP

-428 VVQEMPE
+428 VVSEMPE
-435 MKAGEIHKHSADVD
+435 MKAGEIHKHEEGVD
-449 YIEEYFRLNHVNVVP
+449 YVEEYFRLNHVNVVAD
-464 KTLQIKI
+464 TMQIKLVGA
-471 EKSDGTALTTGT
+471 DGTTLADWTNCTEGVTLLDGALKVSFC
-483 DGWTDLF
+483 D
-490 DQTTGT
+490 
-496 PNIGLK
+496 
-502 LASDSLEVTFVD
+502 A
-514 PLMGIV
+514 LMGIV
-520 KLNPVAT
+520 K
-527 VDANDPTKKTYAL
+527 
-540 DSQFAS
+540 
-546 DDDVIVV
+546 IEVV
-553 KFKYSKRGL
+553 KAEDGTYKFDSTAETSLPVSVHFKYSKRGL

>member
-1 MAIQPNDSFYTKDI
+1 MAIHPNDSFYTKDI
-15 LQPGGHGEQFVA
+15 LQPGAHGQQFVA

-32 RSDEVRINRTNNR
+32 RSDEVRVNRTNNR
-45 LNMTDHDVP
+45 LSMTDHDVP
-54 AIKYDF
+54 SIKYDF

-81 PKGRIVAID
+81 PKGRIVAVD

-115 VRLREATDK
+115 VRLRKTTDK
-124 YSTVQ
+124 YKKVVNT
-129 AKDANGKSLELIS
+129 AADTGKSLDLVS
-142 DEGSGQPVANIG
+142 NEGSEQTVANVE
-154 KDWIPLTCSQD
+154 KDWCPLIGMD
-165 LTPAYPQ
+165 DAYT
-172 KGAAKGRFFKP
+172 AKFYKP
-183 FAEKTATEQLDEAG
+183 FGTGTSGAFQSPAAMLTANGYA
-197 FTVNVTTGRVVKKA
+197 VNATTGRVEK
-211 DGIVADHVRVGN
+211 DGVVADDVRVGN
-223 IPVGMIE
+223 IPIGMIE
-230 RNEYTRDIDA
+230 RNEYTRDLDA
-240 YNGIMPGPIRTD
+240 YNGMMPGPIRTD
-252 ALVEMPWFAFK
+252 ALVEMPWFAYK

-274 YGLLLP
+274 YGMLLP

-313 ERRQVI
+313 ERRQVV

-380 YPFDKAFNNSNLHMI
+380 YPFDQAFNDNNLHMLGA
-395 NDNLRRGNWDP
+395 NLRNGNYDP

-428 VVQEMPE
+428 VVSEMPE
-435 MKAGEIHKHSADVD
+435 MKAGEIHKHEDGVD
-449 YIEEYFRLNHVNVVP
+449 YVEEYFRLNHVNVVAD
-464 KTLQIKI
+464 TLQIKLVGAN
-471 EKSDGTALTTGT
+471 GTTLADWTNCTEGATLLSGALKVSFC
-483 DGWTDLF
+483 D
-490 DQTTGT
+490 
-496 PNIGLK
+496 
-502 LASDSLEVTFVD
+502 A
-514 PLMGIV
+514 LMGIV
-520 KLNPVAT
+520 KIEVVKAA
-527 VDANDPTKKTYAL
+527 DGTYAF
-540 DSQFAS
+540 DNTAEAS
-546 DDDVIVV
+546 LPVSVH
-553 KFKYSKRGL
+553 FKYSKRGL